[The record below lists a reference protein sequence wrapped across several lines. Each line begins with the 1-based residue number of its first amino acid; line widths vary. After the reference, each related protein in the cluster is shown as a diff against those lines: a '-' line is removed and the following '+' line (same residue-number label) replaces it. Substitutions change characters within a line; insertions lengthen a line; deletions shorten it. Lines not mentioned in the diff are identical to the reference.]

1 MLGIPD
7 VQSLQVFPGT
17 TLPSAVEPV
26 RMSCSLGFCDPGQ
39 APGTGCP
46 RSSTN
51 KIGFPLR
58 SWRSMRSLPTISP
71 LALNQGPLPIRSRA
85 LVGLLL
91 FAGSRSTLKYARHV
105 LSPCPTAVAESL
117 ANPIRARQAAQVA
130 GFTLG
135 ARNKKTHARGWGA
148 GGVNNWSVYRRQ
160 QQPPASRLQVVT
172 CKIS

>member
-1 MLGIPD
+1 MSGDSD

-26 RMSCSLGFCDPGQ
+26 RMSCSLGFGDPGQ

-58 SWRSMRSLPTISP
+58 SWRSARSFPTIRP
-71 LALNQGPLPIRSRA
+71 LALNHGPLPIRSRA

-91 FAGSRSTLKYARHV
+91 LPGSRSTLKYARHV
-105 LSPCPTAVAESL
+105 LSPDPTAVAKVWQIRSAPAKPPRLPVLLL
-117 ANPIRARQAAQVA
+117 ALVTKKPMLGGASAASTIRSIPLVA
-130 GFTLG
+130 T
-135 ARNKKTHARGWGA
+135 T
-148 GGVNNWSVYRRQ
+148 
-160 QQPPASRLQVVT
+160 ASIV
-172 CKIS
+172 ISSSEL

>member
-1 MLGIPD
+1 MSGDSD

-26 RMSCSLGFCDPGQ
+26 RMSCSLGFGDPGQ

-58 SWRSMRSLPTISP
+58 SWRSARSFPTIRP

-91 FAGSRSTLKYARHV
+91 LPGSRSTLKYARHV
-105 LSPCPTAVAESL
+105 LSPYPTAVAKVWQIRSAPAKPPRLPVLLL
-117 ANPIRARQAAQVA
+117 ALVTKKPMLGGGASAALTIR
-130 GFTLG
+130 
-135 ARNKKTHARGWGA
+135 
-148 GGVNNWSVYRRQ
+148 SI
-160 QQPPASRLQVVT
+160 PASTTANVAIASSEL
-172 CKIS
+172 